1 MYLRCVQYSD
11 GGTTERVD
19 GGNSKFTSFMSF
31 RGLFFIFSSFTYII
45 TKKKE
50 ILFSLLI
57 AQSIVYL
64 IIINLKMYV
73 SSLY

>member
-19 GGNSKFTSFMSF
+19 GGNSNYIHEFPWAF
-31 RGLFFIFSSFTYII
+31 LFHRHIHHN
-45 TKKKE
+45 KE
-50 ILFSLLI
+50 IFFSLLI

-64 IIINLKMYV
+64 IILI
-73 SSLY
+73 